1 MKHYIV
7 FVISSVLLFTSCLMV
22 NNFETAQ
29 TAPVEQYQF
38 FGNFSPY
45 YFSLSTDELNEHVLF
60 YPCAEF
66 IVKSGINENSD
77 IGVGIRAIG
86 VGIEGIYI
94 FPGLVLN
101 SKYQFLKSKIDG
113 AVSLE
118 GAWYPGFIY
127 GEDFNMFTL
136 RSTLLF
142 SQENAHRFPF
152 RIALGAYLWNS
163 VENEFSPSFVANIG
177 FPIRFGPNRKFRLM
191 PDLGFLYGS
200 ESGGLAQCG
209 LSFGYVGEDVHEIKD

>member
-7 FVISSVLLFTSCLMV
+7 FVISSVLLFTSCLMI

-45 YFSLSTDELNEHVLF
+45 YFSLSTDEPSEHVMF
-60 YPCAEF
+60 YPYTEF
-66 IVKSGINENSD
+66 IVKSGINENID
-77 IGVGIRAIG
+77 FGVGVRAIW
-86 VGIEGIYI
+86 Y
-94 FPGLVLN
+94 FPGLILN

-113 AVSLE
+113 AISLE

-127 GEDFNMFTL
+127 GEDYNVFTL

-142 SQENAHRFPF
+142 SQEKVHRFPF
-152 RIALGAYLWNS
+152 RIALGAYLWDYL
-163 VENEFSPSFVANIG
+163 ENEFNPSFVANIG

-200 ESGGLAQCG
+200 RSGGLVQCG